1 MSATTAGVD
10 AGRSPHPGAAG
21 RRPPRGSLAAAGC
34 ALTLT
39 VTAAAGA
46 AALAVSYHR
55 AEWGEG
61 GQFGWFWA
69 GMLLFT
75 LPAAFFGVRRT
86 TGPHL
91 RLAVLI
97 GYACFTYLPKLLRNP
112 NGPLFHDEYAHW
124 GQAHDI
130 LLDGRLFEQ
139 NPIVRV
145 IGEYPGL
152 HATVSAA
159 AALTGLTVWHAALL
173 VLATAHILVV
183 LGIAVVAGQL
193 WPDPRIGVA
202 AAFAYSLNSS
212 FLFFDTQL
220 GYESLAIAVL
230 VWALAG
236 ALRAMRAG
244 APGPRIGWAAFT
256 LLLTLVTVATHHL
269 TALWL
274 TGIVG
279 LLALTSSILS
289 FRHRSLT
296 PAARTGWALTAGIAL
311 IVAGWMG
318 AVAPRTSS
326 YLDPYLGRALDQFGG
341 LAGGGSGGRTLF
353 SQSIAPWWEQNA
365 AFAAPGVALLAFL
378 GAAVSWWRRRPSDD
392 PFTSAGVAA
401 MLLVGALYFP
411 ATLLILTP
419 SGAEGARRSW
429 AFSYLGLALA
439 VAPLIIA
446 LIDRPRRITAILG
459 SSILLATCA
468 FLLVGNNAAGMN
480 PSYRF
485 PGPPVFGSDTRA
497 ATPEVLAAAAWLRE
511 TQGRETRL
519 VADRYSGLIL
529 GSYGEQEPT
538 TGSET
543 FPTYDL
549 YLAQPG
555 RPISPALLHQLR
567 SWRFEFLVVD
577 RRMAEQVPDI
587 KIYFENNE
595 PIPHDGKPAFTEAQL
610 TKFDTMPWLIK
621 MYDGPHVAIY
631 RFDFD
636 RLGVTIRG
644 SVR

>member
-10 AGRSPHPGAAG
+10 AGRFL
-21 RRPPRGSLAAAGC
+21 RVRPPGGRSGGWGTAGC

-39 VTAAAGA
+39 AAAAAGA
-46 AALAVSYHR
+46 AALVVAYRR
-55 AEWGEG
+55 AEWGEE
-61 GQFGWFWA
+61 GQFAFFWA
-69 GMLLFT
+69 GMLLFV
-75 LPAAFFGVRRT
+75 LPAAFFGVRRAAGART
-86 TGPHL
+86 
-91 RLAVLI
+91 RLAVLT

-112 NGPLFHDEYAHW
+112 SGPLYHDEYAHW

-145 IGEYPGL
+145 VGDYPGL
-152 HATVSAA
+152 HATVSSL

-173 VLATAHILVV
+173 LLVTAHVLVV
-183 LGIAVVAGQL
+183 LGVAVVAGQL

-202 AAFAYSLNSS
+202 AALVYGLNSS

-230 VWALAG
+230 VWSLAG
-236 ALRAMRAG
+236 ALRAMRADTRG
-244 APGPRIGWAAFT
+244 TRAGWTAFA
-256 LLLTLVTVATHHL
+256 LLLAVATVATHHL

-274 TGIVG
+274 TGILG
-279 LLALTSSILS
+279 LLALTCSAV
-289 FRHRSLT
+289 SLRRRT
-296 PAARTGWALTAGIAL
+296 RAIGTAARTAWALTSGAAL
-311 IVAGWMG
+311 IVAFWMG
-318 AVAPRTSS
+318 AVAPRTGS
-326 YLDPYLGRALDQFGG
+326 YLDPYLGRALGQFGG

-353 SQSIAPWWEQNA
+353 SQSIAPWWEQYTA
-365 AFAAPGVALLAFL
+365 YAAPGFALAAMA
-378 GAAVSWWRRRPSDD
+378 GAAALWWRRRSVAD

-401 MLLVGALYFP
+401 FLLVGALYFP

-419 SGAEGARRSW
+419 AGAEGARRSW

-439 VAPLIIA
+439 AAPLIIA
-446 LIDRPRRITAILG
+446 LLDRSRPRFRPLTGALL
-459 SSILLATCA
+459 LLACA
-468 FLLVGNNAAGMN
+468 LVLVGNNAAGMN

-519 VADRYSGLIL
+519 VADRYSGLIF

-538 TGSET
+538 TGSAT
-543 FPTYDL
+543 FPAYDL
-549 YLAQPG
+549 YLARPG
-555 RPISPALLHQLR
+555 EPIAPALLEQLR

-587 KIYFENNE
+587 KIYFETNE
-595 PIPHDGKPAFTEAQL
+595 PIPHDGRPAFTKAQL

-621 MYDGPHVAIY
+621 MYDGPNVAIY
-631 RFDFD
+631 RFDFA
-636 RLGVTIRG
+636 RLGSAR
-644 SVR
+644 